1 MIANHQQLVK
11 AWSSFQVRTG
21 GLERPKSEKDYE
33 RLHAMMEYLLDTYN
47 CEKEPYASLLYLV
60 GTYMNDWEL
69 EHDRDLKISNVL
81 PHQMLAF
88 LMDQQGVSQYQL
100 EKEGLVNQGNLSK
113 ILSGKQGISKA
124 LGKKLAKRFKVGA
137 EEFL

>member
-1 MIANHQQLVK
+1 MIASHQQLVK
-11 AWSSFQVRTG
+11 AWSSFHVRTG
-21 GLERPKSEKDYE
+21 GLERPKSEKDYQ
-33 RLHAMMEYLLDTYN
+33 RLNAMMDYLIDTYD

-69 EHDRDLKISNVL
+69 EHDHDLKVTNTP

-100 EKEGLVNQGNLSK
+100 EKEGIVNQGNLSK
-113 ILSGKQGISKA
+113 ILAGKQGISKA

-137 EEFL
+137 EVFL